1 MQAQRTLK
9 IARRI
14 LGMVWAMLVVFLV
27 LSLPAHTAFASESG
41 AVFAQLSGAI
51 VIGSVYARRKRFARR
66 FVRADEHSA
75 AALRAAVSRHE
86 ADVPNAVA
94 GSRAAPTAR
103 AIRWIRRG
111 RANRLR
117 AAGSVAAAA
126 PVGTGRRVPAS
137 ETLRPSPS
145 SPQSTP

>member
-14 LGMVWAMLVVFLV
+14 LGTVWSMLLVFLV
-27 LSLPAHTAFASESG
+27 LSLPAHAAFASESG

-51 VIGSVYARRKRFARR
+51 VLGSVYSQRKRFGKRS
-66 FVRADEHSA
+66 VRQDGHSA
-75 AALRAAVSRHE
+75 EALRAAVSRQAAE
-86 ADVPNAVA
+86 APNAIAV
-94 GSRAAPTAR
+94 SRVAPTAR

-111 RANRLR
+111 RANRLP
-117 AAGSVAAAA
+117 ASGSAAAA
-126 PVGTGRRVPAS
+126 VPLGTGRRVPAS
-137 ETLRPSPS
+137 ETLRPNPP